1 MLALAMQCIGWE
13 QNEATS
19 PNGTGDWTRFRR
31 VYLPQVKDTAYVA
44 GRLAFPKQWGM
55 VELPRVL
62 LSGESEQFL
71 SILLIRATFASLYA
85 LYTGAALYCF
95 L

>member
-1 MLALAMQCIGWE
+1 MLALAMQYISRE
-13 QNEATS
+13 QSEATS

-55 VELPRVL
+55 VELSRVL
-62 LSGESEQFL
+62 LSDERKQPL
-71 SILLIRATFASLYA
+71 SILLIFAAPYA
-85 LYTGAALYCF
+85 
-95 L
+95 

>member
-1 MLALAMQCIGWE
+1 MSHLSASGE
-13 QNEATS
+13 
-19 PNGTGDWTRFRR
+19 G
-31 VYLPQVKDTAYVA
+31 YAYAA
-44 GRLAFPKQWGM
+44 GRPAFPRQWGM

-85 LYTGAALYCF
+85 LYTGAALYLLSVIVVVVITTICTQIMYKEGYAGI